1 MNHYLN
7 YLVEANLSL
16 AFFLASYLLVLRK
29 ETIFGFQRMFLL
41 TGIIASLIFPLVHI
55 SFSGTRIPSLGQ
67 LIPSYLLPE
76 VTIQAEGSPSL
87 LHTFQGKV
95 DYWHY
100 IELIYIGGILF
111 FLSRFFLQ
119 LIQLTRKLTCSTPHQ
134 VGIYKVIES
143 PEHQHTFSFFNYIFL
158 GQSNVLTA
166 EEKNRVIRHEAVHA
180 RQLHSLDLLLLNLV
194 TIFFWFNPLLI
205 IYRKI
210 FIQLHEF
217 EADARAVQNRD
228 VNAYCILLAK
238 VALQSA
244 DFPLANHFNNSLTL
258 KRITMMNTLKHKIKT
273 WKMVAVA
280 SALPLVFVII
290 ACQDQVATEAQKL
303 AKSTTTAIDIPL
315 EIQSKMEELEN
326 KKPEKKFVVIE
337 TTTAEGMATLEKIK
351 EDEIASMNIITPT
364 AQTNEP
370 LRTFVIIEYK
380 SLMETLT
387 DPGDKIYDVVDE
399 TAMPVGGL
407 PKFYEYVAKNI
418 RYPAEARKKGIE
430 GKVFVEFI
438 VDVNGD
444 VDVTGVSGIG
454 AECDLEV
461 MRVMQMSPKWI
472 PGKNKNIPV
481 KQKMILPITF
491 TIAGSDYTD
500 AAQTPVGSMTE
511 MVVAGIKAK

>member
-1 MNHYLN
+1 
-7 YLVEANLSL
+7 
-16 AFFLASYLLVLRK
+16 
-29 ETIFGFQRMFLL
+29 MFLL

-76 VTIQAEGSPSL
+76 VTIQAEGSTSL
-87 LHTFQGKV
+87 LNTFQGKV

-111 FLSRFFLQ
+111 FLSRFILQ
-119 LIQLTRKLTCSTPHQ
+119 LLQLTRKLTCSTPHQ

-166 EEKNRVIRHEAVHA
+166 EEKNRVIRHETVHA

-194 TIFFWFNPLLI
+194 TTFFWFNPLLI

-210 FIQLHEF
+210 FIQLPEF

-258 KRITMMNTLKHKIKT
+258 KRITMMNTMKHKIKT

-290 ACQDQVATEAQKL
+290 ACQEQVATEVRNP
-303 AKSTTTAIDIPL
+303 SIPDDL
-315 EIQSKMEELEN
+315 PAEIQSKKNELEKAN
-326 KKPEKKFVVIE
+326 PEKEFVVLE
-337 TTTAEGMATLEKIK
+337 TTTEAGWTALGKIK
-351 EDEIASMNIITPT
+351 QSNIISINLITPT
-364 AQTNEP
+364 AKPGEEK
-370 LRTFVIIEYK
+370 RTFAIVEVGQQPDK
-380 SLMETLT
+380 AGDVFTL
-387 DPGDKIYDVVDE
+387 VDE
-399 TAMPVGGL
+399 TATPVAGMS
-407 PKFYEYVAKNI
+407 EYYKYIMHNL
-418 RYPAEARKKGIE
+418 RYPADARTKGIE
-430 GKVFVEFI
+430 GKVYVEFI
-438 VDVNGD
+438 VGIDGEIE
-444 VDVTGVSGIG
+444 VTGVSGIG
-454 AECDLEV
+454 GGCEIEA
-461 MRVMQMSPKWI
+461 MRVVQSSPKWY
-472 PGKNKNIPV
+472 PGKNNGVPV
-481 KQKMILPITF
+481 RQKMVLPINF
-491 TIAGSDYTD
+491 SLEGSTYKDVSVAPDNSLDETVV
-500 AAQTPVGSMTE
+500 VGHQR
-511 MVVAGIKAK
+511 IK